1 MSRYSF
7 EFKESV
13 VKKMMPPNG
22 ISVRAVREET
32 GVSAVT
38 LYKWRTEF
46 RNKGLA
52 VPGDHSRPDSW
63 SAQDKLAVVTATVAL
78 NALEL
83 SEYCREKG
91 LYPEQVVSWREAAL
105 TGYGREDDMKQ
116 QQTSSRKEDRRKI
129 KKLEAELRRK
139 DKALAETAALLVL
152 SKKSRAIW
160 GDPEDD

>member
-1 MSRYSF
+1 MSRYSI

-13 VKKMMPPNG
+13 VKKMMPPNAT
-22 ISVRAVREET
+22 SVRAVCEET

-46 RNKGLA
+46 RNKGFA
-52 VPGDHSRPDSW
+52 VPGDQSRPDSW
-63 SAQDKLAVVTATVAL
+63 AAQDKLAVVTETAAL

-83 SEYCREKG
+83 SKYCREKG
-91 LYPEQVVSWREAAL
+91 LYPEQVVSWRDAAL
-105 TGYGREDDMKQ
+105 KGYALDEQMQQ
-116 QQTSSRKEDRRKI
+116 QQTSTRKEDRRKI
-129 KKLEAELRRK
+129 KTLEAELRRK

>member
-1 MSRYSF
+1 M
-7 EFKESV
+7 
-13 VKKMMPPNG
+13 
-22 ISVRAVREET
+22 
-32 GVSAVT
+32 
-38 LYKWRTEF
+38 
-46 RNKGLA
+46 
-52 VPGDHSRPDSW
+52 PGDHSRPGSW
-63 SAQDKLAVVTATVAL
+63 SVQDKLAVVTARAAL